1 MKEKRPSA
9 TLLHAPN
16 RKSSFSCCRIILDP
30 VDRLSSKPCGP
41 CDLADTLGIAEH
53 RLRALELLAT
63 VARLTTSVGASFTI
77 SLRVCNPDTLRF
89 FSGFCLGLGSR
100 GHESDERVADCALHG
115 VLGRAVKRDAVDDSA
130 DRAA

>member
-1 MKEKRPSA
+1 MKEKRPTA

-53 RLRALELLAT
+53 RLHALELLAT

-89 FSGFCLGLGSR
+89 LRGLGLRLGRR
-100 GHESDERVADCALHG
+100 GHERDQRIANCALHRL
-115 VLGRAVKRDAVDDSA
+115 LG
-130 DRAA
+130 